1 MQLTLFEAVR
11 PPVCFYLCAS
21 EGGMQRAIGCS
32 YDWTTST
39 MYRETVIRLPT
50 ESLNRM
56 NRVPRIRLGIQR
68 PNIPTPY
75 PVANNAV

>member
-11 PPVCFYLCAS
+11 PPVCIFLSAS

-32 YDWTTST
+32 YDWTTQT
-39 MYRETVIRLPT
+39 MHRETILRMPT

-56 NRVPRIRLGIQR
+56 DRVSRFRLGIQR
-68 PNIPTPY
+68 PNIPSYPSTATP
-75 PVANNAV
+75 A